1 MSINHEL
8 CLLFK
13 KKCNLSI
20 PYDNSKGKLSELW
33 QLISKALPQSVS
45 DKLEVTKNPQ
55 DWTDEIMEVP
65 ALRKLLNA
73 SKRWTEVDYKMSGFT
88 KEHEWHDLT
97 PLAKAGLDTGVFS
110 YDSTGASY
118 QIYRFPS
125 R

>member
-1 MSINHEL
+1 MNCVCFLKI
-8 CLLFK
+8 
-13 KKCNLSI
+13 CNLSI

-97 PLAKAGLDTGVFS
+97 PLAKAGLVTITSNLV
-110 YDSTGASY
+110 Y
-118 QIYRFPS
+118 
-125 R
+125 